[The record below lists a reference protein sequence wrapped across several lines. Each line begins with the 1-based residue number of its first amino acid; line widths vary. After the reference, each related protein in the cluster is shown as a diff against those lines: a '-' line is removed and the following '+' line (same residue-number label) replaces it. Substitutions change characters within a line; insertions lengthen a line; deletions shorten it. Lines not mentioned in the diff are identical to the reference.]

1 MEELYKMIEDRIRV
15 AGYPGVV
22 HGEEIYRE
30 INDEIEEK
38 EIGSYIFMVKK
49 EDNCFYEYKI
59 DVMEEDFN
67 LSWLDIHEGSE
78 VYHIDFDAED

>member
-1 MEELYKMIEDRIRV
+1 MNELYRMIEDRVRA

-22 HGEEIYRE
+22 SGEEIYRE

-38 EIGSYIFMVKK
+38 EVGSYIFMVKK
-49 EDNCFYEYKI
+49 EDDCFYEYKI

-67 LSWLDIHEGSE
+67 LSWLDIHEGE
-78 VYHIDFDAED
+78 KVYHIDFDAE

>member
-1 MEELYKMIEDRIRV
+1 MDELYRMIEDRVRD

-22 HGEEIYRE
+22 SGEEIYRE

-49 EDNCFYEYKI
+49 EGDCFYEYKI

-67 LSWLDIHEGSE
+67 LSWLDIHEGGQ
-78 VYHIDFDAED
+78 VYHIDFDAE